1 MEDSVMQ
8 PATVI
13 RQQTVVN
20 LTRYRGAPRES
31 IDRRLEDL
39 EREWDVERAL
49 EANAAAVGLT
59 GLGLGIFVDR
69 RFLLLPVIASG
80 FLLQHALQGWCP
92 PLPIL
97 RRFGFRTQK
106 EIEAERR
113 VLRRLRSARVAA
125 EHVHA

>member
-1 MEDSVMQ
+1 MQ
-8 PATVI
+8 PAAAI

-20 LTRYRGAPRES
+20 LTRYRGASRET
-31 IDRRLEDL
+31 IDERLAAL

-49 EANAAAVGLT
+49 EANAAAIGLA

-69 RFLLLPVIASG
+69 RFLVLPALASG
-80 FLLQHALQGWCP
+80 FLLQQALQGWCP
-92 PLPIL
+92 AIPVL
-97 RRFGFRTQK
+97 RRLGFRTPR

-125 EHVHA
+125 DVNA